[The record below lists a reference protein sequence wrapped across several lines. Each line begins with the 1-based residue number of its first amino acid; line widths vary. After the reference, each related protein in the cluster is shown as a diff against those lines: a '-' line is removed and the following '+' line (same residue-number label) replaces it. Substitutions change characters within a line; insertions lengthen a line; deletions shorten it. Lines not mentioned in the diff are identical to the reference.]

1 MDVDQLAWVDVQL
14 DRVAI
19 VVCQIDRERQH
30 FFVGGSAP
38 ENAAPNSLE
47 SVADLADLGPFH
59 LSIDSE
65 KGKET
70 G

>member
-1 MDVDQLAWVDVQL
+1 MDVDQLARVDVQL
-14 DRVAI
+14 DWIAI
-19 VVCQIDRERQH
+19 GIDQINRERQH

-47 SVADLADLGPFH
+47 PVADLGDLGPFH

-65 KGKET
+65 KRKET